1 MRISD
6 WSSDVCSSDLQ
17 TTSSGHCG
25 CLATC
30 RKPAT
35 RQRLRRRGLQGPSAS
50 EASGEGCHLPSAPH
64 ISHEATYSS
73 SSGRHV
79 PLNLNEP
86 HRPHFPGLPAFHLS
100 ASVITH
106 SEAPPGWTCCVGW
119 FKF

>member
-35 RQRLRRRGLQGPSAS
+35 RQRLRRRCLQGPSAS

-64 ISHEATYSS
+64 ISPEATYSS

-79 PLNLNEP
+79 TLILNEP
-86 HRPHFPGLPAFHLS
+86 QRPHFSGLRAFDLS
-100 ASVITH
+100 VSVL
-106 SEAPPGWTCCVGW
+106 SSWTRCAVPDS
-119 FKF
+119 KRQSAV